1 MILCAQKNALKIL
14 EVMRV
19 ERLGPGKGVR
29 NDTFKYFFF
38 ILNTTFPLTLINIS
52 LKPEF
57 GKLLIEKVFAY
68 LAYLG
73 GCKETIS
80 N

>member
-1 MILCAQKNALKIL
+1 M
-14 EVMRV
+14 
-19 ERLGPGKGVR
+19 
-29 NDTFKYFFF
+29 
-38 ILNTTFPLTLINIS
+38 TFPLTLINIS

-57 GKLLIEKVFAY
+57 VKLLIEKEFAY

-73 GCKETIS
+73 SCKENIC